1 MRRFSLRQEMNVN
14 PSNSATATLDTSNY
28 RKHTHANPV
37 QKKLIDRFHQVII
50 GKIGELAPE
59 TFLDAGC
66 GEGFVSEHLLRSA
79 PGLSIVGFDWNPDSV
94 AMAAERN
101 PAGEYL
107 VADITALPF
116 EDNQYDVAGCFE
128 VLEHLY
134 EPEKALGELLRVAR
148 RAVVLS
154 VPHEPW
160 FCMANMARGK
170 NLQMTPKGS
179 DPDHRQFWN
188 RRAFGEFVGQQADV
202 LWLDGSFPW
211 TICVAK
217 PRN

>member
-1 MRRFSLRQEMNVN
+1 MNVN
-14 PSNSATATLDTSNY
+14 PTSSTTATLDTSNY
-28 RKHTHANPV
+28 RKHTNSNPL

-50 GKIGELAPE
+50 GKIAELAPE
-59 TFLDAGC
+59 SFLDAGC
-66 GEGFVSEHLLRSA
+66 GEGFVSEYLLQKS
-79 PGLSIVGFDWNPDSV
+79 PGLDIVGFDWNPDSV
-94 AMAAERN
+94 CMAAERN
-101 PAGEYL
+101 PSGEYL
-107 VADITALPF
+107 VADITNLPF

-134 EPEKALGELLRVAR
+134 EPERALSELLRVSR
-148 RAVVLS
+148 RGIVLS

-160 FCMANMARGK
+160 FCMANVARGK

-179 DPDHRQFWN
+179 DPDHRQFWS
-188 RRAFGEFVGQQADV
+188 RKAFGAFVGQQADV

-217 PRN
+217 PRS